1 MATIA
6 EALAIAF
13 DHHESGRL
21 AEAEILYGRIL
32 DADPHQATALHLLGV
47 LYGQTDRPK
56 LAAALFV
63 GAIGL
68 VPDDPGLRYDLAR
81 VRLILEDGEGAVAAL
96 RRTLTL
102 QPDHA
107 AALFQLALACRS
119 VGRHGE
125 SLRVLERLLTLQ
137 PDSLEARYL
146 ADRAVEREG
155 RALLERGEIGRA
167 VARLTRPVAEAVG
180 VPILSAHAAAL
191 YRDGRTGEAARLL
204 RGMLAVLPAEAM
216 ALWNLSLGRL
226 DGGGGGSGDA
236 AAAERLARRARALA
250 PQEAE
255 AYAKL
260 GLALAAQG
268 RRAAAAVAARAALA
282 CDPAHAPSL
291 SNLGALLVQTE
302 CGQALRLA
310 DRALRLAPDLGEAQ
324 VVRGDALVHLDRPR
338 EAEEAFRSALRVAP
352 QLVVAHWNLSHLLLR
367 LGDYAAGWAEYE
379 WRWRSEALA
388 GQRRPFRQPLW
399 DGTGLAGRTILI
411 HAEQG
416 LGDTIQFVRFL
427 DAVLRAGPAR
437 VYLEAHGPLLSL
449 LERNTDPARVTV
461 IPRASDFPG
470 VGGLP
475 DTDVQIPLMSLA
487 GLFCPSLEAIPARV
501 PYLRPDPR
509 RAAAWSER
517 LADGQP
523 TGGLRVGLVWAGN
536 PSFHGDAQ
544 RSPRLA
550 GLRPVLDVPGVRFF
564 GLQKGP
570 GREDLDGMDL
580 PPSFTDLGPDIAD
593 VADTAAIM
601 ANLDLVISSCTGPAH
616 LAGALGVPV
625 WVVLPHPADW
635 RWLMERDDSPWYPTA
650 RLFRQTRSGDWSGPA
665 EAVAWALRGLVDGL
679 EG

>member
-32 DADPHQATALHLLGV
+32 DADPHQATALRLLGV

-96 RRTLTL
+96 RRALAL

-107 AALFQLALACRS
+107 AALFQLALACRG

-125 SLRVLERLLTLQ
+125 SLLTLERLLTLQ

-167 VARLTRPVAEAVG
+167 VARLTRPLAEAIG
-180 VPILSAHAAAL
+180 VPLLSAHAAAL
-191 YRDGRTGEAARLL
+191 YRDGRAGEAARLL

-226 DGGGGGSGDA
+226 DGGGGGGGDA

-255 AYAKL
+255 AHAKL

-291 SNLGALLVQTE
+291 SNLGALIVQTE

-310 DRALRLAPDLGEAQ
+310 DRALRLAPELAEAQ

-338 EAEEAFRSALRVAP
+338 DAEEAFRGALRVAP

-367 LGDYAAGWAEYE
+367 LGDYATGWAEYE

-399 DGTGLAGRTILI
+399 DGSDLTGRTILV

-427 DAVLRAGPAR
+427 GAVLRAGPAR

-461 IPRASDFPG
+461 IPRAPDFPG
-470 VGGLP
+470 LGGLP

-487 GLFCPSLEAIPARV
+487 GLFCPNLESIPANA
-501 PYLRPDPR
+501 PYLRADPQ

-517 LADGQP
+517 LAVKEP
-523 TGGLRVGLVWAGN
+523 GLRVGLVWAGN

-550 GLRPVLDVPGVRFF
+550 GLRPVLEVPGVRLF

-570 GREDLDGMDL
+570 GREDLEGMDL
-580 PPSFTDLGPDIAD
+580 PSSFTDLGPEIAD

-635 RWLMERDDSPWYPTA
+635 RWLMERDDSPWYPAA
-650 RLFRQTRSGDWSGPA
+650 RLFRQTRSGDWSSPA
-665 EAVAWALRGLVDGL
+665 EAVARALRGLVDGS

>member
-68 VPDDPGLRYDLAR
+68 VPDNPGLRYDLAR
-81 VRLILEDGEGAVAAL
+81 VRLILEDGEGAVGAL
-96 RRTLTL
+96 RRTLAL

-107 AALFQLALACRS
+107 AALFQLALACRG
-119 VGRHGE
+119 VGRHDE
-125 SLRVLERLLTLQ
+125 SLLVLERLLALQ

-155 RALLERGEIGRA
+155 RALLERGEVGRA

-180 VPILSAHAAAL
+180 VPLLSAHAAAL
-191 YRDGRTGEAARLL
+191 YRDGRVEESARLF
-204 RGMLAVLPAEAM
+204 RGLLAGRPAEAL
-216 ALWNLSLGRL
+216 ALWNLSLCRL
-226 DGGGGGSGDA
+226 DGRDA

-255 AYAKL
+255 AHAKL
-260 GLALAAQG
+260 GLALAALG
-268 RRAAAAVAARAALA
+268 RRAAAMTAARAALA

-291 SNLGALLVQTE
+291 SNLGALTIQS
-302 CGQALRLA
+302 GDDAQALRLA

-324 VVRGDALVHLDRPR
+324 VVRGDALVHLDRSR
-338 EAEEAFRSALRVAP
+338 DAEEAFRGALRVAP
-352 QLVVAHWNLSHLLLR
+352 RLVVAHWNLAHLLLR
-367 LGDYAAGWAEYE
+367 QGDYAAGWAEYE

-399 DGTGLAGRTILI
+399 DGTDLTGRTILV

-416 LGDTIQFVRFL
+416 MGDTIQFIRFL
-427 DAVLRAGPAR
+427 DHVLRAAPAR
-437 VYLEAHGPLLSL
+437 VHLEAHGPLLPL
-449 LERNTDPARVTV
+449 LERNTDPARVTA
-461 IPRASDFPG
+461 IPRAPDFPG

-487 GLFCPSLEAIPARV
+487 GLFCPSLEAIPART
-501 PYLRPDPR
+501 PYLGAPEERRGPWAWRLRDAAPDAR
-509 RAAAWSER
+509 
-517 LADGQP
+517 
-523 TGGLRVGLVWAGN
+523 LRVGLVWAGR
-536 PSFHGDAQ
+536 PQYHADAI
-544 RSPRLA
+544 RSMPLSALA
-550 GLRPVLDVPGVRFF
+550 PLAAVPGVALFSLQVGDAERQRMEVSFPVIDLSD
-564 GLQKGP
+564 GLTSFA
-570 GREDLDGMDL
+570 ETAAAVEALDL
-580 PPSFTDLGPDIAD
+580 I
-593 VADTAAIM
+593 VAVDTA
-601 ANLDLVISSCTGPAH
+601 VAH
-616 LAGALGVPV
+616 LAGALGRPV
-625 WVVLPHPADW
+625 WVLLPWNNDW
-635 RWLMERDDSPWYPTA
+635 RWLSGRDDSPWYPTA
-650 RLFRQTRSGDWSGPA
+650 RLFRQTRNGGWSGPA
-665 EAVAWALRGLVDGL
+665 EAVARALRRLVDGS
-679 EG
+679 ED

>member
-68 VPDDPGLRYDLAR
+68 VPDNPGLRYDLAR
-81 VRLILEDGEGAVAAL
+81 VRLILEDGHGAVDAL
-96 RRTLTL
+96 RRTLAL

-107 AALFQLALACRS
+107 AAAFQLALACRG
-119 VGRHGE
+119 VGRHDE
-125 SLRVLERLLTLQ
+125 SLLVLERLLTLQ

-155 RALLERGEIGRA
+155 RELLDGGKVGQA

-180 VPILSAHAAAL
+180 VPLLSTHAAAL
-191 YRDGRTGEAARLL
+191 YRDGRVEETARLFRGLLAAR
-204 RGMLAVLPAEAM
+204 PAEAL
-216 ALWNLSLGRL
+216 ALWNLSLCRL
-226 DGGGGGSGDA
+226 DGRDA

-255 AYAKL
+255 GHAKL
-260 GLALAAQG
+260 GLALTALG
-268 RRAAAAVAARAALA
+268 RREEAMTAGRAALV

-291 SNLGALLVQTE
+291 SNLGALTIQIGE
-302 CGQALRLA
+302 DAQALRLA
-310 DRALRLAPDLGEAQ
+310 ERALRLAPDLGEAQ

-338 EAEEAFRSALRVAP
+338 DAEEAFRGALRVAP
-352 QLVVAHWNLSHLLLR
+352 QLTVAHWNLAHLLLR

-399 DGTGLAGRTILI
+399 DGTDLAGRTILV

-416 LGDTIQFVRFL
+416 LGDTIQFIRFL
-427 DAVLRAGPAR
+427 DHVLQAAPAR
-437 VYLEAHGPLLSL
+437 VYLEAHGPLLPL

-461 IPRASDFPG
+461 IPRAPDFPG
-470 VGGLP
+470 VSGLP

-501 PYLRPDPR
+501 PYLGTPEEWCGRWVHRLRDADPDAQR
-509 RAAAWSER
+509 RV
-517 LADGQP
+517 
-523 TGGLRVGLVWAGN
+523 GLRVGLVWAGN

-550 GLRPVLDVPGVRFF
+550 GLRPVLEVPGVRFF

-570 GREDLDGMDL
+570 GREDLEGVDM

-593 VADTAAIM
+593 FADTAAIM
-601 ANLDLVISSCTGPAH
+601 RNLDLVISSCTGPAH

-625 WVVLPHPADW
+625 WVVLPHSPDW
-635 RWLMERDDSPWYPTA
+635 RWLMGREDSPWYPTA
-650 RLFRQTRSGDWSGPA
+650 RLFRQTRRGDWSGPA
-665 EAVAWALRGLVDGL
+665 EAVARALRGLVDGL

>member
-13 DHHESGRL
+13 EHHEAGRL
-21 AEAEILYGRIL
+21 TEAEILYGRIL

-68 VPDDPGLRYDLAR
+68 VPDNPGLRYDLAR
-81 VRLILEDGEGAVAAL
+81 ARLILEDGEGAVAAL
-96 RRTLTL
+96 RRTLAL

-119 VGRHGE
+119 VGRHAE

-137 PDSLEARYL
+137 PGSLEARYL

-167 VARLTRPVAEAVG
+167 VARLTRPLAEAVG

-191 YRDGRTGEAARLL
+191 YRDGRAGEAARLL
-204 RGMLAVLPAEAM
+204 RGILAVLPTEAL

-226 DGGGGGSGDA
+226 DAGDA

-255 AYAKL
+255 AHAKL

-268 RRAAAAVAARAALA
+268 RRAEAMAAARTALA

-291 SNLGALLVQTE
+291 SNLGALIVQTA

-310 DRALRLAPDLGEAQ
+310 DRALRLAPELGEAQ
-324 VVRGDALVHLDRPR
+324 VVRGDALVQLDRPR
-338 EAEEAFRSALRVAP
+338 EAEEAFRGALRVAP

-367 LGDYAAGWAEYE
+367 LGDCAAGWAEYE

-399 DGTGLAGRTILI
+399 DGTDLTGRTILV

-449 LERNTDPARVTV
+449 LKGNTDPARVTV

-475 DTDVQIPLMSLA
+475 GTDVQIPLMNLA
-487 GLFCPSLEAIPARV
+487 RLFCPSLEAIPARV
-501 PYLRPDPR
+501 PYLRADPG
-509 RAAAWSER
+509 RAATWSER

-523 TGGLRVGLVWAGN
+523 TGGPGLRVGLVWAGN

-570 GREDLDGMDL
+570 GREDLEGAAM
-580 PPSFTDLGPDIAD
+580 PSTFTDLGPEIAD

-601 ANLDLVISSCTGPAH
+601 ANLDLVIASCTGPAH

-625 WVVLPHPADW
+625 WVALSRLPDW
-635 RWLMERDDSPWYPTA
+635 RWLLERADSPWYPTA
-650 RLFRQTRSGDWSGPA
+650 RLFRQTHGGDWSGPA
-665 EAVAWALRGLVDGL
+665 AAMARALRTLADGS
-679 EG
+679 GG

>member
-68 VPDDPGLRYDLAR
+68 VPDNPGLRYDLAR

-96 RRTLTL
+96 RRTLAL

-107 AALFQLALACRS
+107 AALFQLALACRG
-119 VGRHGE
+119 VGRHDE
-125 SLRVLERLLTLQ
+125 SLLTLERLLALQ

-155 RALLERGEIGRA
+155 RAFLERGELGLA

-180 VPILSAHAAAL
+180 VPLLSAHAAAL
-191 YRDGRTGEAARLL
+191 YRDGRVEEAARLF
-204 RGMLAVLPAEAM
+204 RGLLAARPAEAL
-216 ALWNLSLGRL
+216 ALWNLSLCRL
-226 DGGGGGSGDA
+226 DGRD

-255 AYAKL
+255 AHAKL

-268 RRAAAAVAARAALA
+268 RRAAAMTAARAALA

-291 SNLGALLVQTE
+291 SNLGALTIQIGE
-302 CGQALRLA
+302 DAQALRLA

-338 EAEEAFRSALRVAP
+338 DAEEAFRGALQVAP
-352 QLVVAHWNLSHLLLR
+352 QLTVAHWNLAHLLLR

-399 DGTGLAGRTILI
+399 DGTDLAGRTILV

-416 LGDTIQFVRFL
+416 LGDTIQFIRFL
-427 DAVLRAGPAR
+427 DHVLQAAPAR
-437 VYLEAHGPLLSL
+437 VHLEAHGPLLPL

-461 IPRASDFPG
+461 IPRVPDFPG
-470 VGGLP
+470 VSGLP

-517 LADGQP
+517 LAAGP
-523 TGGLRVGLVWAGN
+523 GLRVGLVWAGN

-550 GLRPVLDVPGVRFF
+550 GLRPVLKVPGVRVF

-570 GREDLDGMDL
+570 GREDLEGVDL
-580 PPSFTDLGPDIAD
+580 PPSFTDLGPEIAD

-625 WVVLPHPADW
+625 WVVLPHSPDW
-635 RWLMERDDSPWYPTA
+635 RWLMGRDDSPWYPTA

-665 EAVAWALRGLVDGL
+665 EAVARALRTLVDGS
-679 EG
+679 ED

>member
-13 DHHESGRL
+13 EHHESGRL

-68 VPDDPGLRYDLAR
+68 VPDNPGLRYDLAR

-96 RRTLTL
+96 RRTLAL

-119 VGRHGE
+119 VGRHAE
-125 SLRVLERLLTLQ
+125 SLRVLERLLALQ

-167 VARLTRPVAEAVG
+167 VARLTRPVAEAFG
-180 VPILSAHAAAL
+180 VPILFAHAAAL
-191 YRDGRTGEAARLL
+191 HRDGRSEEATRLL
-204 RGMLAVLPAEAM
+204 RGILAVLPAEAL

-226 DGGGGGSGDA
+226 DGGDA

-255 AYAKL
+255 AHAKL

-268 RRAAAAVAARAALA
+268 RRAAARAAARAALA

-291 SNLGALLVQTE
+291 SNLGALTIQSKDY
-302 CGQALRLA
+302 GQALRLA
-310 DRALRLAPDLGEAQ
+310 DRALRLAPELGEAW

-338 EAEEAFRSALRVAP
+338 EAEEAFRGALRAAP
-352 QLVVAHWNLSHLLLR
+352 RLVVAHWNLAHLLLR

-399 DGTGLAGRTILI
+399 DGSDLAGRTILV

-461 IPRASDFPG
+461 IPRARDFPG

-475 DTDVQIPLMSLA
+475 DADVQIPLMSLA

-517 LADGQP
+517 LAEGP
-523 TGGLRVGLVWAGN
+523 GLRVGLVWAGN

-550 GLRPVLDVPGVRFF
+550 GLRPVLEVPGVRFF
-564 GLQKGP
+564 ALQKGP
-570 GREDLDGMDL
+570 GREDLEGMDL
-580 PPSFTDLGPDIAD
+580 PSSFTDLGPDIAD

-616 LAGALGVPV
+616 LAGALGVPL
-625 WVVLPHPADW
+625 WVVLPLSPDW
-635 RWLMERDDSPWYPTA
+635 RWLMGRDDSPWYPTA

-665 EAVAWALRGLVDGL
+665 EAVARALRRLVDGSP
-679 EG
+679 G

>member
-68 VPDDPGLRYDLAR
+68 VPDNPGLRYDLAR
-81 VRLILEDGEGAVAAL
+81 VRLILEDGEGAVTAL
-96 RRTLTL
+96 RRTLAL

-107 AALFQLALACRS
+107 AALFQLALACRG
-119 VGRHGE
+119 VGRHDE
-125 SLRVLERLLTLQ
+125 SLLVLERLLALQ

-155 RALLERGEIGRA
+155 RELLDGGEVGQA

-180 VPILSAHAAAL
+180 VPLLSAHAAAL
-191 YRDGRTGEAARLL
+191 YRDGRVEEAARLF
-204 RGMLAVLPAEAM
+204 RGLLAARPAEAL
-216 ALWNLSLGRL
+216 ALWNLSLCRL
-226 DGGGGGSGDA
+226 DGLDA

-255 AYAKL
+255 GHAKL

-268 RRAAAAVAARAALA
+268 RREEAMTAGRAALV

-291 SNLGALLVQTE
+291 SNLGALTIQI
-302 CGQALRLA
+302 GGDAQALRLA
-310 DRALRLAPDLGEAQ
+310 ERALRLAPDLGEAQ

-338 EAEEAFRSALRVAP
+338 DAEEAFRSALRVAP
-352 QLVVAHWNLSHLLLR
+352 QLTVAHWNLAHLLLR

-399 DGTGLAGRTILI
+399 DGTDLAGRTILV

-416 LGDTIQFVRFL
+416 LGDTIQFIRFL
-427 DAVLRAGPAR
+427 DHVLQAAPAH
-437 VYLEAHGPLLSL
+437 VHLEAHGPLLPL

-461 IPRASDFPG
+461 IPRAPDFPG
-470 VGGLP
+470 VSGLP

-509 RAAAWSER
+509 RVAAWSER
-517 LADGQP
+517 LVEGP
-523 TGGLRVGLVWAGN
+523 GPRVGLVWAGN

-570 GREDLDGMDL
+570 GREDLEGVAM

-593 VADTAAIM
+593 FADTAAIM
-601 ANLDLVISSCTGPAH
+601 SNLDLVISSCTGPAH

-625 WVVLPHPADW
+625 WIVLPHAPDW
-635 RWLMERDDSPWYPTA
+635 RWLMGREDSPWYPTA
-650 RLFRQTRSGDWSGPA
+650 RLFRQTRVGDWSGPA
-665 EAVAWALRGLVDGL
+665 AAMARALRGLVDGS

>member
-13 DHHESGRL
+13 DHHEAGRL

-32 DADPHQATALHLLGV
+32 DADPNQATALHLLGV

-68 VPDDPGLRYDLAR
+68 VPDNPGLRYDLAR
-81 VRLILEDGEGAVAAL
+81 VRLILEDGEGAVA
-96 RRTLTL
+96 
-102 QPDHA
+102 
-107 AALFQLALACRS
+107 
-119 VGRHGE
+119 
-125 SLRVLERLLTLQ
+125 
-137 PDSLEARYL
+137 
-146 ADRAVEREG
+146 
-155 RALLERGEIGRA
+155 
-167 VARLTRPVAEAVG
+167 RLTRPVAEAVG
-180 VPILSAHAAAL
+180 VPLLSAHAAAL
-191 YRDGRTGEAARLL
+191 YHDDRAGESARLFRGLLAAR
-204 RGMLAVLPAEAM
+204 PAEAL
-216 ALWNLSLGRL
+216 ALWNLSLCRL
-226 DGGGGGSGDA
+226 DGRDT
-236 AAAERLARRARALA
+236 AAAERLARRACALA

-255 AYAKL
+255 AHAKL
-260 GLALAAQG
+260 GLALTAQG
-268 RRAAAAVAARAALA
+268 RRAEAMTAVRAALA

-291 SNLGALLVQTE
+291 SNLGALAIQTGE
-302 CGQALRLA
+302 DARALRLA

-338 EAEEAFRSALRVAP
+338 EAEEAFRGALRVAP
-352 QLVVAHWNLSHLLLR
+352 QLTVAHWNLAHLLLR

-379 WRWRSEALA
+379 WRWRSEALS

-399 DGTGLAGRTILI
+399 DGTDLVGRTILI

-416 LGDTIQFVRFL
+416 LGDTIQFIRFL
-427 DAVLRAGPAR
+427 DHVLQAAPAR
-437 VYLEAHGPLLSL
+437 VYLEVHGPLLPL
-449 LERNTDPARVTV
+449 LERSTDPARVTV
-461 IPRASDFPG
+461 IPRAPDFPG
-470 VGGLP
+470 VSGLP

-501 PYLRPDPR
+501 PYLGTPEERRGRWAHRLRDAVPDAQR
-509 RAAAWSER
+509 RV
-517 LADGQP
+517 
-523 TGGLRVGLVWAGN
+523 GLRVGLVWAGN

-550 GLRPVLDVPGVRFF
+550 GLRPVLEVPGVRFF

-570 GREDLDGMDL
+570 GRDDLEGVDM
-580 PPSFTDLGPDIAD
+580 PPSFIDLGPDIAD
-593 VADTAAIM
+593 FADTAAIM
-601 ANLDLVISSCTGPAH
+601 SNLDLVISSCTGPAH

-625 WVVLPHPADW
+625 WVVLPHSPDW
-635 RWLMERDDSPWYPTA
+635 RWLMGREDSPWYPTA

-665 EAVAWALRGLVDGL
+665 AAVARALRRLVDGS

>member
-32 DADPHQATALHLLGV
+32 DADPHQASALHLLGV

-68 VPDDPGLRYDLAR
+68 VPDNPGLRYDLAR

-96 RRTLTL
+96 RRALAL

-107 AALFQLALACRS
+107 AALFQLALACRG
-119 VGRHGE
+119 VGRHDE
-125 SLRVLERLLTLQ
+125 SLLTLERLLTLQ

-155 RALLERGEIGRA
+155 RALLERGEAGRA

-180 VPILSAHAAAL
+180 VPILTAHAAAL

-204 RGMLAVLPAEAM
+204 RGILAVLPAEPL
-216 ALWNLSLGRL
+216 ALCNLSLGRF
-226 DGGGGGSGDA
+226 DGGDA
-236 AAAERLARRARALA
+236 AAAERLARRARGLA

-255 AYAKL
+255 THAKL

-268 RRAAAAVAARAALA
+268 RRAEAVTAARAALA

-291 SNLGALLVQTE
+291 SNLGALSTQLE
-302 CGQALRLA
+302 EHDRALRLA
-310 DRALRLAPDLGEAQ
+310 DRALRLAPDLGEAL

-338 EAEEAFRSALRVAP
+338 DAEEAFRGALRVAP
-352 QLVVAHWNLSHLLLR
+352 HLVVAHWNLAHLLLR
-367 LGDYAAGWAEYE
+367 QGDYAAGWAEFE

-399 DGTGLAGRTILI
+399 DGTDLTGRTILV

-449 LERNTDPARVTV
+449 LEGNTDPARVTV
-461 IPRASDFPG
+461 IPRAFDFPG

-487 GLFCPSLEAIPARV
+487 GLFCPSLDAIPARV

-509 RAAAWSER
+509 RAATWGER

-523 TGGLRVGLVWAGN
+523 TGGRGLRVGLVWAGN

-550 GLRPVLDVPGVRFF
+550 GLRPVLDVPGVRVF

-570 GREDLDGMDL
+570 GREDLEGMDL
-580 PPSFTDLGPDIAD
+580 PPSFTDLGPQIAD

-625 WVVLPHPADW
+625 WVVLPHPPDW
-635 RWLMERDDSPWYPTA
+635 RWLMEREDSPWYPTA

-665 EAVAWALRGLVDGL
+665 AAVARALRRLVDGL
-679 EG
+679 KG

>member
-68 VPDDPGLRYDLAR
+68 VPDNPGLRYDLAR

-96 RRTLTL
+96 RRTLAL

-107 AALFQLALACRS
+107 AALFQLALACRG
-119 VGRHGE
+119 VGRHDE
-125 SLRVLERLLTLQ
+125 SLLTLERLLALQ

-155 RALLERGEIGRA
+155 RAFLERGEVGRA

-180 VPILSAHAAAL
+180 VPLLSAHAAAL
-191 YRDGRTGEAARLL
+191 YRDGRVEEAARLF
-204 RGMLAVLPAEAM
+204 RGLLAARPAEAL
-216 ALWNLSLGRL
+216 ALWNLSLCRL
-226 DGGGGGSGDA
+226 DGRDA

-255 AYAKL
+255 AHAKL

-268 RRAAAAVAARAALA
+268 RRAAAMTAARAALA

-291 SNLGALLVQTE
+291 SNLGALTIQIGE
-302 CGQALRLA
+302 DAQALRLA

-338 EAEEAFRSALRVAP
+338 DAEEAFRGALRVAP
-352 QLVVAHWNLSHLLLR
+352 QLTVAHWNLAHLLLR

-399 DGTGLAGRTILI
+399 DGTDLAGRTILV

-416 LGDTIQFVRFL
+416 LGDTIQFIRFL
-427 DAVLRAGPAR
+427 DHVLQAAPAR
-437 VYLEAHGPLLSL
+437 VHLEAHGPLLPL

-461 IPRASDFPG
+461 IPRVPDFPG
-470 VGGLP
+470 VSGLP

-517 LADGQP
+517 LAAGP
-523 TGGLRVGLVWAGN
+523 GLRVGLVWAGN

-550 GLRPVLDVPGVRFF
+550 GLRPVLKVPGVRVF

-570 GREDLDGMDL
+570 GREDLEGVDM
-580 PPSFTDLGPDIAD
+580 PASFTDLGPEIAD

-625 WVVLPHPADW
+625 WVVLPHSPDW
-635 RWLMERDDSPWYPTA
+635 RWLMGRDDSPWYPTA

-665 EAVAWALRGLVDGL
+665 EAVARALRTLVDGS
-679 EG
+679 ED

>member
-13 DHHESGRL
+13 DHHEAGRL

-68 VPDDPGLRYDLAR
+68 DPDNPGLRYDLAR

-96 RRTLTL
+96 RRTLAL

-107 AALFQLALACRS
+107 AALFQFALACRS

-125 SLRVLERLLTLQ
+125 SLLTLERLLTLQ

-146 ADRAVEREG
+146 ADRAVAREG
-155 RALLERGEIGRA
+155 RALLERGETGRA

-191 YRDGRTGEAARLL
+191 YRDGQAAEAARLL
-204 RGMLAVLPAEAM
+204 RGILVVLPSETL
-216 ALWNLSLGRL
+216 ALWNLSLCRL
-226 DGGGGGSGDA
+226 DGGDA

-255 AYAKL
+255 THAKL
-260 GLALAAQG
+260 ALALAAQG
-268 RRAAAAVAARAALA
+268 RRAEAMTAGRAALA
-282 CDPAHAPSL
+282 CNPAHAPAL
-291 SNLGALLVQTE
+291 SNLGALSTQAE
-302 CGQALRLA
+302 ESARALRLA
-310 DRALRLAPDLGEAQ
+310 DRALRLAPDLAEAQ
-324 VVRGDALVHLDRPR
+324 LVRGDALVQLDRPR
-338 EAEEAFRSALRVAP
+338 EAEEAFHSAMRVAS
-352 QLVVAHWNLSHLLLR
+352 QLVAAHWNLAHLLLR

-388 GQRRPFRQPLW
+388 GQHRPFRQPLW
-399 DGTGLAGRTILI
+399 DGSDLAGRTILI

-427 DAVLRAGPAR
+427 DAVLRSGPAR
-437 VYLEAHGPLLSL
+437 VFLESHGPLLSL
-449 LERNTDPARVTV
+449 LEHNTDPVRVTV
-461 IPRASDFPG
+461 IPRASNFPG
-470 VGGLP
+470 VSGLP
-475 DTDVQIPLMSLA
+475 ETDVQIPLMSLA

-501 PYLRPDPR
+501 PYLQPDPR

-517 LADGQP
+517 LADGP
-523 TGGLRVGLVWAGN
+523 GLRVGLVWAGN
-536 PSFHGDAQ
+536 PRFPGDAL
-544 RSPRLA
+544 RSPR
-550 GLRPVLDVPGVRFF
+550 
-564 GLQKGP
+564 
-570 GREDLDGMDL
+570 
-580 PPSFTDLGPDIAD
+580 
-593 VADTAAIM
+593 
-601 ANLDLVISSCTGPAH
+601 
-616 LAGALGVPV
+616 
-625 WVVLPHPADW
+625 
-635 RWLMERDDSPWYPTA
+635 
-650 RLFRQTRSGDWSGPA
+650 
-665 EAVAWALRGLVDGL
+665 
-679 EG
+679 

>member
-68 VPDDPGLRYDLAR
+68 APDNPGLRYDLAR

-96 RRTLTL
+96 RRTLAL

-107 AALFQLALACRS
+107 AALFQLALACRG
-119 VGRHGE
+119 VGRYDE
-125 SLRVLERLLTLQ
+125 SLLVLERLLMLQ

-155 RALLERGEIGRA
+155 RELLDGGEVGQA

-180 VPILSAHAAAL
+180 VPLLSARAAAL
-191 YRDGRTGEAARLL
+191 YRDGRVEEAARLF
-204 RGMLAVLPAEAM
+204 RGLLAARPAEAL
-216 ALWNLSLGRL
+216 ALWNLSLCRL
-226 DGGGGGSGDA
+226 DGRDA

-255 AYAKL
+255 GHAKL

-268 RRAAAAVAARAALA
+268 RREEALAASRAALA

-291 SNLGALLVQTE
+291 SNLGALTIQIGE
-302 CGQALRLA
+302 DAQALRLA
-310 DRALRLAPDLGEAQ
+310 ERALRLAQDLGEAQ
-324 VVRGDALVHLDRPR
+324 VVRGDALVHLGRPR
-338 EAEEAFRSALRVAP
+338 DAEEAFRGALRVAP
-352 QLVVAHWNLSHLLLR
+352 QLTVAHWNLAHLLLR

-399 DGTGLAGRTILI
+399 DGTDLAGRTILV

-416 LGDTIQFVRFL
+416 LGDTIQFIRFL
-427 DAVLRAGPAR
+427 DHVLQAAPAR
-437 VYLEAHGPLLSL
+437 VHLEAHGPLLPL

-461 IPRASDFPG
+461 IPRAPDFPG
-470 VGGLP
+470 VSGLP

-509 RAAAWSER
+509 RVAAWSER
-517 LADGQP
+517 LVEGP
-523 TGGLRVGLVWAGN
+523 GPRVGLVWAGN

-570 GREDLDGMDL
+570 GREDLEGVAM

-593 VADTAAIM
+593 FADTAAIM
-601 ANLDLVISSCTGPAH
+601 SNLDLVISSCTGPAH

-625 WVVLPHPADW
+625 WIVLPHAPDW
-635 RWLMERDDSPWYPTA
+635 RWLMGREDSPWYPTA
-650 RLFRQTRSGDWSGPA
+650 RLFRQTRVGDWSGPA
-665 EAVAWALRGLVDGL
+665 EAVARALRGLVDGS

>member
-68 VPDDPGLRYDLAR
+68 VPDNPGLRYDLAR

-96 RRTLTL
+96 RRTLAL

-107 AALFQLALACRS
+107 AALFQLALACRGD
-119 VGRHGE
+119 GRHDE
-125 SLRVLERLLTLQ
+125 SLLTLERLLALQ

-155 RALLERGEIGRA
+155 RAFLERGEVGRA

-180 VPILSAHAAAL
+180 VPLLSAHAAAL
-191 YRDGRTGEAARLL
+191 YRDGRVEEAARLF
-204 RGMLAVLPAEAM
+204 RGLLAGRPAEAL
-216 ALWNLSLGRL
+216 ALWNLSLCRL
-226 DGGGGGSGDA
+226 DGRDA

-255 AYAKL
+255 AHAKL

-268 RRAAAAVAARAALA
+268 RRAAAMTVARVALA

-291 SNLGALLVQTE
+291 SNLGALTIE
-302 CGQALRLA
+302 IGEDAQALRLA

-338 EAEEAFRSALRVAP
+338 DAEEAFRGALQVAP
-352 QLVVAHWNLSHLLLR
+352 QLTVAHWNLAHLLLR

-399 DGTGLAGRTILI
+399 DGTDLAGRTILV

-416 LGDTIQFVRFL
+416 LGDTIQFIRFL
-427 DAVLRAGPAR
+427 DHVLQAAPAR
-437 VYLEAHGPLLSL
+437 VHLEAHGPLLPL

-461 IPRASDFPG
+461 IPRAPDFPG
-470 VGGLP
+470 VSGLP

-487 GLFCPSLEAIPARV
+487 GLFCPSLEAIPTRV

-517 LADGQP
+517 LAAGP
-523 TGGLRVGLVWAGN
+523 GLRVGLVWAGN
-536 PSFHGDAQ
+536 PSFHGDTQ

-550 GLRPVLDVPGVRFF
+550 GLRPVLKVPGVRVF

-570 GREDLDGMDL
+570 GREDLEGVDL
-580 PPSFTDLGPDIAD
+580 PPSFTDLGPEIAD

-625 WVVLPHPADW
+625 WVVLPHSPDW
-635 RWLMERDDSPWYPTA
+635 RWLMGRDDSPWYPTA

-665 EAVAWALRGLVDGL
+665 EAVARALRTLVDGS
-679 EG
+679 ED